1 MISAGLFSRMSAG
14 WKSDVSMIRFL
25 IRRLILLLLSAF
37 VAASICFFFLRILPG
52 DAALNLTG
60 MEATDEQ
67 IAHARA
73 VLGINK
79 PLIIQYGVWI
89 SGILHGDFGNSYLTK
104 LPVGAEIIRRLP
116 VTLPLSFFAFIIAAA
131 VSVPLGILAAVRRKK
146 AAGIGIS
153 AVSAVGVAVPSFWVG
168 IILVWIIALRIHLL
182 PAGGF
187 PREGWADPGAALRSL
202 VLPVMTVS
210 IVMTAGL
217 IRYVRSVA
225 IDVLSQDY
233 IRTARSLGYTA
244 FQTRIRHGLRN
255 MAVPLLTVLGIE
267 FTSSLLGA
275 VVIENVFALPGLG
288 SFLLQGVRS
297 RDFPV
302 VQNIVFLIT
311 VFVLVVGFAI
321 DVLQHLLDPRIGK
334 RETNNEE

>member
-1 MISAGLFSRMSAG
+1 
-14 WKSDVSMIRFL
+14 MIRFL
-25 IRRLILLLLSAF
+25 VRRLILLLLSAF
-37 VAASICFFFLRILPG
+37 AAASICFFFLRILPG

-60 MEATDEQ
+60 MEASDEQ

-73 VLGINK
+73 VLGIDK
-79 PLIIQYGVWI
+79 PLIVQYGVWV
-89 SGILHGDFGNSYLTK
+89 SGILHGDFGCSYLTK
-104 LPVGAEIIRRLP
+104 LPVGAEIVRRLP
-116 VTLPLSFFAFIIAAA
+116 VTLPLSFFAFIIASA
-131 VSVPLGILAAVRRKK
+131 VSVPLGILAAVKRKN
-146 AAGIGIS
+146 AVGIGIS
-153 AVSAVGVAVPSFWVG
+153 AVSAVGVAVPSFWIG
-168 IILVWIIALRIHLL
+168 IILVWIAALRFRIF

-187 PREGWADPGAALRSL
+187 PREGWADPVAALRSL
-202 VLPVMTVS
+202 ALPVITVS
-210 IVMTAGL
+210 TVMTAGL

-225 IDVLSQDY
+225 IDVFSQDY

-244 FQTRIRHGLRN
+244 FRARIRHGLRN

-302 VQNIVFLIT
+302 VQNVIFLIT
-311 VFVLVVGFAI
+311 LFVLVVGFCI
-321 DVLQHLLDPRIGK
+321 DVLQRVIDPLIGR
-334 RETNNEE
+334 REANDEN